1 MRLVAGGSVDGPYFI
16 SYSRVDAEDFARQ
29 LADELVAGPP
39 TYPVWLDA
47 RDLEPGGDWDT
58 QIRDALQACG
68 GVLFVMTADGVQDHS
83 VTKSEWAW
91 ALKYKKPVIPLRAE
105 AGAELPFRLASRQF
119 LDFSDGFDV
128 GLARLRNYLVS
139 VGSPKWV
146 LRDLRDQQA
155 EAEREL
161 PRADPEQRPRI
172 RQDIDDLRRRVGEQ
186 ERLVADPGAAA
197 RRTEERIAA
206 GLEQQRQPERPEVAP
221 ARARFVNQPPVA
233 APSYFQ
239 DRHNESEQIGEFLRA
254 ADERI
259 VTVVG
264 RGGVGKTA
272 MVCRLLKA
280 VEGGQLPDGLGD
292 LEVDGIVYLSPSG
305 AHPVSFPNLF
315 DDLCRLLPDEVAGRL
330 RQAYREPHHSPA
342 ELMRSLLDA
351 FPSGRVVVL
360 LDNFEDV
367 IDSSS
372 VDLGL
377 TDPVLDEALRALL
390 AAPPHAVKVIV
401 TTRVAPRGLLL
412 DHPERQR
419 LLDLDEGLPSPYA
432 ERVLRARDP
441 DGRLGLLTADDEL
454 LGLARERTR
463 GYPRALE
470 LLAAILFADRGTTL
484 AELLAETAGLPG
496 NVVQALVGEA
506 FSRLDPLAQ
515 QVVQALAVYPVPVPP
530 VAVDYLLQPY
540 QSAID
545 AAPVLGRLVNM
556 QFVRREAGRYYL
568 HQVDRDYALSRLP
581 EGEIADRDADPPV
594 LTRQALRHR
603 GAGYFEQTRTPR
615 EDWKTLDDLGPQLAE
630 FELRYQGSDSD
641 AAAQVLLGID
651 FDYLTQWGHYRLT
664 AEMHERL
671 QGHLDDPFTSA
682 TSKTSLA
689 TCYYLLGQFTRA
701 TDLFEQALAIAR
713 ETGDRVGETSALGNL
728 ASCYG
733 DLGQIPRA
741 IELYEQALAGARE
754 TGNRGGEA
762 RWLDG
767 LAICY
772 AALGQ
777 TARAIELYEQALPIY
792 RETGNRADEAR
803 GLLNLGNSYG
813 ELGQTAQAIELY
825 EQALAIARQIG
836 YRLAEAASLAS
847 LGEAYGDLGSW
858 DQGAR
863 YSQEAIDIADAI
875 GSAQAQSEARR
886 TLALIQL
893 LTGDLAAAR
902 QAINAA
908 RDHDYPADRARLS
921 LLSGIIRLRQG
932 RPSAAAEEFQASITQ
947 AVQQLEQASG
957 DYVALDTQALA
968 LCGLALTTEPGK
980 AAEACTVF
988 RAARAVTSAD
998 GIVRRTLA
1006 LFDAQ
1011 AVADQGGILAGTRQA
1026 VEAADLGND
1035 RGSGPTLR

>member
-1 MRLVAGGSVDGPYFI
+1 VDGPYFI
-16 SYSRVDAEDFARQ
+16 SYSRVDAEDFARR
-29 LADELVAGPP
+29 LADQLVAGPP

-47 RDLEPGGDWDT
+47 RDLQPGGDWDT

-83 VTKSEWAW
+83 VTKSEWVW

-128 GLARLRNYLVS
+128 GLARLRNYLGS

-146 LRDLRDQQA
+146 LRDLRDQLA

-161 PRADPEQRPRI
+161 PRSDPEQRPRI
-172 RQDIDDLRRRVGEQ
+172 RQDIDELRRRIGEQ
-186 ERLVADPGAAA
+186 ERLAADPQAAA
-197 RRTEERIAA
+197 RRTQERIDA
-206 GLEQQRQPERPEVAP
+206 GMEQQRQPERPEAAP
-221 ARARFVNQPPVA
+221 ARARFVNQPPMA
-233 APSYFQ
+233 APPYFQ

-280 VEGGQLPDGLGD
+280 LEGGQLPDDLGALD
-292 LEVDGIVYLSPSG
+292 VDGIVYLSPSG

-315 DDLCRLLPDEVAGRL
+315 DDLCRLLPDEAAGRL
-330 RQAYREPHHSPA
+330 RQAYREPHHSPT
-342 ELMRSLLDA
+342 ELMRALLDA

-360 LDNFEDV
+360 LDNLEDV

-372 VDLGL
+372 ADLAL

-401 TTRVAPRGLLL
+401 TTRVAPKGLLL

-419 LLDLDEGLPSPYA
+419 PLDLDEGLPSPYA
-432 ERVLRARDP
+432 EQVLRARDP

-454 LGLARERTR
+454 LGRARERTR

-470 LLAAILFADRGTTL
+470 ALAAILSADRGTTL
-484 AELLAETAGLPG
+484 PELLDQTAGLPG

-515 QVVQALAVYPVPVPP
+515 QVMQALAVYPVPVPP
-530 VAVDYLLQPY
+530 VAVDFLLQPY
-540 QSAID
+540 QPAID

-581 EGEIADRDADPPV
+581 DGEPSDRDADPPPF
-594 LTRQALRHR
+594 TRQALRHR

-615 EDWKTLDDLGPQLAE
+615 EDWKSFDDLGAQLAE
-630 FELRYQGSDSD
+630 FELRYQGGDYD
-641 AAAQVLLGID
+641 TAAQVLLGID
-651 FDYLTQWGHYRLT
+651 FGYLLQWGHYRLT
-664 AEMHERL
+664 AELHERL
-671 QGHLDDPFTSA
+671 QGHLDDRQTNA
-682 TSKTSLA
+682 ASKINLA
-689 TCYYLLGQFTRA
+689 ENYRSLGQFTRSIELFEQALAIAREIGDRSTEA
-701 TDLFEQALAIAR
+701 TALGNLGNSYADLGQIPRSIDLSEQALAIAR
-713 ETGDRVGETSALGNL
+713 ETGDRKNEAIHLGNL
-728 ASCYG
+728 ATSYG
-733 DLGQIPRA
+733 DLGQFTR
-741 IELYEQALAGARE
+741 
-754 TGNRGGEA
+754 
-762 RWLDG
+762 
-767 LAICY
+767 
-772 AALGQ
+772 
-777 TARAIELYEQALPIY
+777 
-792 RETGNRADEAR
+792 
-803 GLLNLGNSYG
+803 
-813 ELGQTAQAIELY
+813 AIELY
-825 EQALAIARQIG
+825 EQALAIAREIGDRAGGTTALGNLGEVYGNLGQTARAIDLYEQALAIAHQIG
-836 YRLAEAASLAS
+836 YRLAEAAYLANM
-847 LGEAYGDLGSW
+847 AQAHGDLGSW
-858 DQGAR
+858 DQAAR
-863 YSQEAIDIADAI
+863 YSREAIDIADAI

-886 TLALIQL
+886 ILALIQL
-893 LTGDLAAAR
+893 LTGDLTAAR
-902 QAINAA
+902 QAISAA
-908 RDHDYPADRARLS
+908 RDHDYPPDRAPLS
-921 LLSGIIRLRQG
+921 LLSAIIWLRQD
-932 RPSAAAEEFQASITQ
+932 RPTAAAEEFQASMIQ
-947 AVQQLEQASG
+947 AGQQLEQASG
-957 DYVALDTQALA
+957 DYDALDTKALA

-988 RAARAVTSAD
+988 RAARAITSAE

-1006 LFDAQ
+1006 LFDAL
-1011 AVADQGGILAGTRQA
+1011 AAADRGGILAGTRQA
-1026 VEAADLGND
+1026 VEAADLSND
-1035 RGSGPTLR
+1035 RGTGPRPH